1 MPFRVTPLRR
11 ILATSLLLAGVSPAA
26 AGPLSLE
33 RFFNGPLSA
42 TGTVENLRDGTRRD
56 FTIAMQGS
64 WNGPHG
70 TLIEDVAYADGERDH
85 KVWSFLKIG
94 EGRYTGRRADVT
106 EDAEIIED
114 GQGVGMTYK
123 AATKVPAGLT
133 LNLSF
138 ADRLTLVAPNRV
150 MVRSD
155 VTYLYV
161 SAATL
166 TLDITKTQPTS
177 RTAPQK
183 KP

>member
-1 MPFRVTPLRR
+1 MPFRVTLLHRT
-11 ILATSLLLAGVSPAA
+11 LATSLMLAGVSPAA

-42 TGTVENLRDGTRRD
+42 TGTVENLRDGTKRD

-70 TLIEDVAYADGERDH
+70 TLVEDVAYADGERDH
-85 KVWSFLKIG
+85 KVWSFEKIG

-106 EDAEIIED
+106 QDAEVIED

-123 AATKVPAGLT
+123 AETKVPAGLT

-138 ADRLTLVAPNRV
+138 ADRFTLVAPNRV
-150 MVRSD
+150 TVRSD

-166 TLDITKTQPTS
+166 TLDITKIEPS
-177 RTAPQK
+177 RRTGTPK

>member
-1 MPFRVTPLRR
+1 MTPNRLT
-11 ILATSLLLAGVSPAA
+11 LATTLLLAAAPPAE

-42 TGTVENLRDGTRRD
+42 TGTVENLRDGTKRD

-64 WNGPHG
+64 WDGPRG
-70 TLIEDVAYADGERDH
+70 TLVEDVAYADGERDH
-85 KVWSFLKIG
+85 KVWRFERVG

-106 EDAEIIED
+106 EDAAVVED
-114 GQGVGMTYK
+114 PQGIAMTYK
-123 AATKVPAGLT
+123 AETKVRAGLT

-138 ADRLTLVAPNRV
+138 SDRFTLVAPNKV
-150 MVRSD
+150 LVRSD

-166 TLDITKTQPTS
+166 TLSITRLTGQGAAGPA
-177 RTAPQK
+177 RK